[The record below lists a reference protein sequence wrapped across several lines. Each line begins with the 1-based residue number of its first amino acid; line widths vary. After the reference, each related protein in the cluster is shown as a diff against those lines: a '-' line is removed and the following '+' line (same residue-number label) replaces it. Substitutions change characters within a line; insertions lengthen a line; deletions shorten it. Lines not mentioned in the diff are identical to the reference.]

1 MSRILVI
8 DDDPMVRDTLRL
20 ILTAAGHQF
29 ALAFDGKAGLKAF
42 GELNPDLVITDI
54 LMPEKEGMETIRDLR
69 EIRPDVPIIAISGG
83 GRVGNMSFLRV
94 AERFGANR
102 TITKPFEPE
111 HIVSTIAELLPKAA

>member
-1 MSRILVI
+1 MAKILVI
-8 DDDPMVRDTLRL
+8 DDDRMVRDTLKI
-20 ILTAAGHQF
+20 ILLAAGHEVLLTEDGRKGMQ
-29 ALAFDGKAGLKAF
+29 AFSEF
-42 GELNPDLVITDI
+42 QPDLVITDI

-111 HIVSTIAELLPKAA
+111 HIVSTIAELLPEAA